1 LDSSQSSSRRGA
13 SNHSGLSGPNPLTL
27 RRLRTLAR
35 QQSIAG
41 MGIALAL
48 NGGVEGSLFTWLPY
62 FAV

>member
-1 LDSSQSSSRRGA
+1 
-13 SNHSGLSGPNPLTL
+13 
-27 RRLRTLAR
+27 LRTLAR